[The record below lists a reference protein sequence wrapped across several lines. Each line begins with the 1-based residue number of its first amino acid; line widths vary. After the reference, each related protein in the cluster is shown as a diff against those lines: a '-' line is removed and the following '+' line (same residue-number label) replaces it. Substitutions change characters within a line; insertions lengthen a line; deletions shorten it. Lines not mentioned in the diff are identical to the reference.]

1 MVAQRRVLDCR
12 LMAHLR
18 CQRFLTTPH
27 RLACFW
33 GLVYMA
39 APQPH
44 FECLMLITA
53 LTLVAVHSDCAV
65 SALWCQEMPQGGPIA
80 AHYSLRKGQLGVR
93 DGSHHCKSA
102 GHWCVVVQ
110 GFDLARR

>member
-1 MVAQRRVLDCR
+1 MQRGLIERKVGLILDAC
-12 LMAHLR
+12 
-18 CQRFLTTPH
+18 CW
-27 RLACFW
+27 LA
-33 GLVYMA
+33 
-39 APQPH
+39 
-44 FECLMLITA
+44 A

>member
-1 MVAQRRVLDCR
+1 MQRGLIGRKAGLILDAC
-12 LMAHLR
+12 
-18 CQRFLTTPH
+18 CW
-27 RLACFW
+27 LA
-33 GLVYMA
+33 
-39 APQPH
+39 
-44 FECLMLITA
+44 A

-110 GFDLARR
+110 GFDLVRR